1 MTPLLSVRALSRVF
15 SSPGGIL
22 RKKRQFRAVSDVS
35 FDVARGEVLGVVGE
49 SGCGKST
56 LARLV
61 LRLITPSSGAVLF
74 DGQDIASLPAR
85 VIRPL
90 RRHFQMVF
98 QDPYSSIDPRLTVR
112 SALMEPFMVQ
122 GIKLTAAEAR
132 TRIDDLLT
140 MVSLPLSMADSYQH
154 QLSGGQKQRV
164 GIARALALSPA
175 LIVLDEPTA
184 SLDVSIQ
191 AQVIALLHDLRDRLD
206 LTYMFISHDLA
217 LVQYFCDRILVMY
230 LGRIVEVLPRGA
242 LPVHPY
248 TKALMDSAFI
258 PDPHQRRDIP
268 RISGEIPSGYDAPQ
282 GCAFAGRCP
291 LAEPRCS
298 QTLPQL
304 APLSKAHAVACHVLG
319 PVSHNIPVPLEPRN
333 AV

>member
-1 MTPLLSVRALSRVF
+1 MTPLLSVRNLSRVF
-15 SSPGGIL
+15 SSNGGFL

-35 FDVARGEVLGVVGE
+35 FDVRRGDVLGVVGE

-61 LRLITPSSGAVLF
+61 LRLIEPSAGAVMF
-74 DGQDIASLPAR
+74 DGQDIASLPAGA
-85 VIRPL
+85 IRPL

-112 SALMEPFMVQ
+112 DALLEPFQVQ
-122 GIKLTAAEAR
+122 DIKMTKVAAKSK
-132 TRIDDLLT
+132 IDALLT
-140 MVSLPLSMADSYQH
+140 EVSLPLSMADSYQH

-175 LIVLDEPTA
+175 LVVLDEPTA

-191 AQVIALLHDLRDRLD
+191 AQVIALLQELRDRLD

-230 LGRIVEVLPRGA
+230 LGRIVEILPRGEP
-242 LPVHPY
+242 PVHPY
-248 TKALMDSAFI
+248 TKALMDSAFV
-258 PDPHQRRDIP
+258 PDPNQRRDIP
-268 RISGEIPSGYDAPQ
+268 RIYGEIPSGYDEPT
-282 GCAFAGRCP
+282 GCAFVGRCP
-291 LAEPRCS
+291 LAEARCS
-298 QTLPQL
+298 KSLPRLQS
-304 APLSKAHAVACHVLG
+304 LSENHAVACHVQG
-319 PVSHNIPVPLEPRN
+319 PVNVPMEFQN
-333 AV
+333 AL